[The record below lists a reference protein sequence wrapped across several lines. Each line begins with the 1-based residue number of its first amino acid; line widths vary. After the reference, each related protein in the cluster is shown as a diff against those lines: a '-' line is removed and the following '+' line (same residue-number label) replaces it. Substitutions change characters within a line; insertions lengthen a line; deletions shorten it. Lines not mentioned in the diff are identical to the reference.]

1 MKNYKSKREFFIT
14 LSKLFCHFYALC
26 LIKRVEVLFIDEKF
40 ETSICLESS
49 FVFILENFWNPLRVE
64 TAGALVNEVWWM
76 RSAEEGKK
84 IFSCQMALEE
94 NIYSLS
100 FLLLHVVFKDKV
112 GDKTHYSWLLTWFFF
127 FFKHSSQFELTLFLP
142 FKHHYLRLTKPFI
155 RNSIW
160 TNSGLNQWLITVP
173 TRNITRF
180 SSRTW
185 LWYHSPKTYNSS
197 CTQ

>member
-84 IFSCQMALEE
+84 IFLCQMTLEE

-100 FLLLHVVFKDKV
+100 FPLLHVDFKAKV
-112 GDKTHYSWLLTWFFF
+112 GDETHYSSLFIDKKINYIYIYILLSYI
-127 FFKHSSQFELTLFLP
+127 K
-142 FKHHYLRLTKPFI
+142 Y
-155 RNSIW
+155 
-160 TNSGLNQWLITVP
+160 
-173 TRNITRF
+173 
-180 SSRTW
+180 
-185 LWYHSPKTYNSS
+185 Y
-197 CTQ
+197 